1 MMSAPSTL
9 YGADMIEMS
18 ILDTSGNILF
28 YPA

>member
-9 YGADMIEMS
+9 YGANMIEMS
-18 ILDTSGNILF
+18 ILDTSGNMSF